1 MEKASVK
8 AVIEDNE
15 YQVYFKELSRLS
27 RIYENI
33 RNENPELDEA
43 TSLRIANTI
52 LSNNLD
58 DRSESS
64 ST

>member
-1 MEKASVK
+1 MEKAFVK

>member
-43 TSLRIANTI
+43 TSLQIANTI

>member
-58 DRSESS
+58 DRSESL

>member
-8 AVIEDNE
+8 AVIVDNE

-43 TSLRIANTI
+43 TSLQIANTI

>member
-52 LSNNLD
+52 LTNNLD

>member
-15 YQVYFKELSRLS
+15 YQAYFKELSRLS

-43 TSLRIANTI
+43 TSLQIANTI